1 MSTLTRK
8 RLFGLFRSPPLKN
21 MPAPK
26 TATVTA
32 TLTTAQ
38 ILGQVL
44 RVDQGS
50 AGTTT
55 LTTPTGTQI
64 DAAIPGPL
72 TVGDYFDLFVINE
85 EGDDGGNMVLGMG
98 TSVTLIG
105 NNDVEEENAVENSS
119 SAHFR
124 FRRTAA
130 NTWDCMRLA

>member
-1 MSTLTRK
+1 MPALTRLG
-8 RLFGLFRSPPLKN
+8 LFGLFRSPPLKN

-38 ILGQVL
+38 LFGQIL

-50 AGTTT
+50 GGTTT
-55 LTTPTGTQI
+55 LTTSTGTQI
-64 DAAIPGPL
+64 EAAVPGPL
-72 TVGDYFDLFVINE
+72 TDGDYFDLFVINE
-85 EGDDGGNMVLGMG
+85 EKDAGGNMVLAMG
-98 TSVTLIG
+98 VGVTLIG
-105 NNDVEEENAVENSS
+105 NNDVEEEDAVSNSS